1 MEKLKAQSES
11 VLTKARDF
19 LYTDI
24 YILTVLAIVFI
35 AWVTQCAT
43 FGFVALIAIS
53 CVALVLSDD
62 ILPLTVNIFGAVLMI
77 YKGSVAEYVY
87 LLPTLIPLG
96 VAIIVF
102 IVRNFKKRMTFGKM
116 FLPQLAVSC
125 ALLLG
130 GVGVVSSERYLV
142 ALPISIA
149 LGFGVLAVYLLY
161 ANFFNRQRKT
171 DVGAYFAK
179 VMSYIGIA
187 VGLELIVAIV
197 RCNLSSEQ
205 WSGAYFDVGW
215 GNRNNIATYLLFAAP
230 FSIYLST
237 RKKHGWI
244 YVLVS
249 VFQYACLI
257 MTLSR
262 GGILCGFIAGLFA
275 LVFSI
280 VKAPD
285 RRKQAVY
292 WVCVFVAIGILAAIF
307 HDWVGGVLDS
317 LMTRVKVDGD
327 VSSGRFD
334 LYKEAWS
341 LFKKYPFAGAGMGYN
356 GYNAGMLNDMGLYW
370 FHSTVFQILGCL
382 GIVGVL
388 AYVWFYV
395 KRILIFAKK
404 AKSGF
409 ALFVFAAWFGFEGY
423 SLIDTGTMSPYP
435 FMMLVIVTT
444 FLLEVADDT
453 NYETV
458 VGGIPKRL
466 YDGATYVRQTF

>member
-1 MEKLKAQSES
+1 MDKLKMQAASATE
-11 VLTKARDF
+11 KMRDF
-19 LYTDI
+19 LYTDL

-43 FGFVALIAIS
+43 FGFVALIAVS
-53 CVALVLSDD
+53 CVVLVFSND

-87 LLPTLIPLG
+87 LWPTFIPLA

-130 GVGVVSSERYLV
+130 GAGVVSAQRYLV

-161 ANFFNRQRKT
+161 VNFFDRQRKT

-179 VMSYIGIA
+179 VMSYIGIV
-187 VGLELIVAIV
+187 VGLELIVTIL
-197 RCNLSSEQ
+197 RSNLPSGQ
-205 WSGAYFDVGW
+205 WNVAYFDVGW

-230 FSIYLST
+230 FTIYLST

-244 YVLVS
+244 YILLS

-257 MTLSR
+257 MTMSR
-262 GGILCGFIAGLFA
+262 GGILFGFLAGLFA
-275 LVFSI
+275 LAFSI
-280 VKAPD
+280 VKAPN
-285 RRKQAVY
+285 RKKQAVY
-292 WVCVFVAIGILAAIF
+292 WVCVFTVIGILAAVF
-307 HDWVGGVLDS
+307 HDWVGGVFDS
-317 LMTRVKVDGD
+317 LMSRVKVDGD

-334 LYKEAWS
+334 LYKEAWT
-341 LFKKYPFAGAGMGYN
+341 LFKQYPLVGAGMGYN

-382 GIVGVL
+382 GIVGIL

-395 KRILIFAKK
+395 GRIVIFAKK

-409 ALFVFAAWFGFEGY
+409 ALFVFAAWIGFEGY

-444 FLLEVADDT
+444 FLLEVADDK
-453 NYETV
+453 NYETI
-458 VGGIPKRL
+458 VGGVAKRL